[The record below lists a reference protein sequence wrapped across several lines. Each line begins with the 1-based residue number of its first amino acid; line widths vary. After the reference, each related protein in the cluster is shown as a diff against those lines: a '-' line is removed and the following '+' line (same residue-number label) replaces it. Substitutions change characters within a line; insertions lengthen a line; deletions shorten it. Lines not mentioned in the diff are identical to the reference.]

1 MADAEDA
8 GAGPGPS
15 SAAEAGNEPAEEA
28 PHRATVEE
36 LEQLDPEDLLKAF
49 FSDLRDVD
57 RDNEVNRILWA
68 FKLNPFEK
76 LALTFD
82 ATPEDVKKQYRKL
95 SLMVHPDKCKHPQ
108 ASTAFDI
115 LGEAQKE
122 LMDDEKREHLLKWLD
137 MARDEVR
144 KERKKETKHDNLVR
158 VASLLHEEGREG
170 LEAEYEKSEEF
181 HERWKMK
188 ARDVLARSEWRKR
201 KLGKRLKE
209 ETLRLEGKEQEAK
222 EKHKAKKQHEKQWE
236 ETRDQRVTGWHDYLK
251 GGGNKKS
258 TGMLKPPKLK
268 TNDEEKLYVQR
279 PVGEQH
285 RPPPAKSAGP
295 KKD

>member
-1 MADAEDA
+1 MAEE

-15 SAAEAGNEPAEEA
+15 STEPPPAPAPAPAE
-28 PHRATVEE
+28 TEE
-36 LEQLDPEDLLKAF
+36 DLDPEDLLKAF
-49 FSDLRDVD
+49 FSDLKDVD

-76 LALTFD
+76 LNLRFD

-115 LGEAQKE
+115 LGDAQKE
-122 LMDDEKREHLLKWLD
+122 LMDDEKRERLLQVLEV
-137 MARDEVR
+137 ARDEVR
-144 KERKKETKHDNLVR
+144 KERQKETKHDNLVR
-158 VASLLHEEGREG
+158 VASLLHESGREG
-170 LEAEYEKSEEF
+170 IEAEWEKSDEF
-181 HERWKMK
+181 HERWLKK
-188 ARDVLARSEWRKR
+188 ARDVLARTEWRKR

-209 ETLRLEGKEQEAK
+209 ETLRLEEK
-222 EKHKAKKQHEKQWE
+222 EKDARDRVKAKKEHEKAWE
-236 ETRDQRVTGWHDYLK
+236 GSRDQRVTTWHDYLK
-251 GGGNKKS
+251 GSGKK
-258 TGMLKPPKLK
+258 TQGVKPPKLK
-268 TNDEEKLYVQR
+268 TNDEDKLYVQR

-285 RPPPAKSAGP
+285 RPPPPKSAGP

>member
-1 MADAEDA
+1 MADGGPSD

-15 SAAEAGNEPAEEA
+15 STAQAQIEAQAARPTPEE
-28 PHRATVEE
+28 
-36 LEQLDPEDLLKAF
+36 LDPEDLLKSF
-49 FSDLRDVD
+49 FSDLKEVD

-76 LALTFD
+76 LNLRFD
-82 ATPEDVKKQYRKL
+82 ATAEDVKRQYRKL

-122 LMDDEKREHLLKWLD
+122 LVDEEKRESLLKVL
-137 MARDEVR
+137 EVAKEELR
-144 KERKKETKHDNLVR
+144 KERRKETKHDNLVR
-158 VASLLHEEGREG
+158 VASLLHEEGRDG
-170 LEAEYEKSEEF
+170 IEAEWEKTDEF

-209 ETLRLEGKEQEAK
+209 ETLRLEEK
-222 EKHKAKKQHEKQWE
+222 EKEVKERVKAKKEHEKQWE
-236 ETRDQRVTGWHDYLK
+236 NTRDQRVTTWHDYLK

-258 TGMLKPPKLK
+258 TGMVKPPKLK

-285 RPPPAKSAGP
+285 RPPPPKPAGP

>member
-1 MADAEDA
+1 MGEEESAPDA
-8 GAGPGPS
+8 AGPGPS
-15 SAAEAGNEPAEEA
+15 SEAAAQAKATKKERAAPPPPEE
-28 PHRATVEE
+28 
-36 LEQLDPEDLLKAF
+36 LDPEDLLNAF
-49 FSDLRDVD
+49 FSDVKEVD

-76 LALTFD
+76 LNLRFD
-82 ATPEDVKKQYRKL
+82 ATVDDVKRQFRKL

-115 LGEAQKE
+115 LGEAQKD
-122 LMDDEKREHLLKWLD
+122 LLNDEKRENIVKVLEIAKE
-137 MARDEVR
+137 EVR
-144 KERKKETKHDNLVR
+144 KERRKETKHDNLVR
-158 VASLLHEEGREG
+158 VASLLHEEGRDG
-170 LEAEYEKSEEF
+170 IEAEWEKTEEF

-201 KLGKRLKE
+201 KLTKRIKE
-209 ETLRLEGKEQEAK
+209 ETLRLEEKDQEVKER
-222 EKHKAKKQHEKQWE
+222 HKAKKEHEKQWE
-236 ETRDQRVTGWHDYLK
+236 TTRDTRVNTWHDYLK
-251 GGGNKKS
+251 GGGGKKS
-258 TGMLKPPKLK
+258 TGMVKPPKLK
-268 TNDEEKLYVQR
+268 TNDDDKLYVQR

>member
-1 MADAEDA
+1 MADAGLSDA
-8 GAGPGPS
+8 AGPS
-15 SAAEAGNEPAEEA
+15 SSSTAQTQGEKQAARPT
-28 PHRATVEE
+28 PEE
-36 LEQLDPEDLLKAF
+36 LDPDDLLKAF
-49 FSDLRDVD
+49 FSDLKEVD

-76 LALTFD
+76 LNLRFD
-82 ATPEDVKKQYRKL
+82 ATAEDVKRQYRKL

-108 ASTAFDI
+108 AATAFDL

-122 LMDDEKREHLLKWLD
+122 LLDDEKRESLVKVLEHAKEEL
-137 MARDEVR
+137 R
-144 KERKKETKHDNLVR
+144 KERRKETKHDNLVR
-158 VASLLHEEGREG
+158 VASLLHEEGRDG
-170 LEAEYEKSEEF
+170 IEAEWEKTDEF

-201 KLGKRLKE
+201 KLGNRLKE
-209 ETLRLEGKEQEAK
+209 ETLRLEEK
-222 EKHKAKKQHEKQWE
+222 EKEVKERVKAKKEHEKQWE
-236 ETRDQRVTGWHDYLK
+236 NTRDQRVSTWHDYLK

-258 TGMLKPPKLK
+258 TGMVKPPKLK

-285 RPPPAKSAGP
+285 RPPPQKPAGP
-295 KKD
+295 KAD

>member
-1 MADAEDA
+1 MADAGPSD
-8 GAGPGPS
+8 GAGPS
-15 SAAEAGNEPAEEA
+15 SNSTAQTQSEKQAARPT
-28 PHRATVEE
+28 PEE
-36 LEQLDPEDLLKAF
+36 LDPDDLLKVF
-49 FSDLRDVD
+49 FSDLKEVD

-76 LALTFD
+76 LNLRFD
-82 ATPEDVKKQYRKL
+82 ATVEDVKRQYRKL

-108 ASTAFDI
+108 AATAFDL

-122 LMDDEKREHLLKWLD
+122 LLNDEKRESLVKVLEHAKEEL
-137 MARDEVR
+137 R
-144 KERKKETKHDNLVR
+144 KERRKETKHDNLVR
-158 VASLLHEEGREG
+158 VASLLHEEGRDG
-170 LEAEYEKSEEF
+170 IEAEWEKTEEF

-201 KLGKRLKE
+201 KLGNRLKE
-209 ETLRLEGKEQEAK
+209 ETLRLEEK
-222 EKHKAKKQHEKQWE
+222 EKEVKERVKAKKEHEKQWE
-236 ETRDQRVTGWHDYLK
+236 HTRDQRVSTWHDYLK

-258 TGMLKPPKLK
+258 TGMVKPPKLK

-285 RPPPAKSAGP
+285 RPPPQKPAGP

>member
-1 MADAEDA
+1 MGEE
-8 GAGPGPS
+8 GEAGPGPS
-15 SAAEAGNEPAEEA
+15 SGQAAAAEEEEKVA
-28 PHRATVEE
+28 VPVERPPPEE
-36 LEQLDPEDLLKAF
+36 LDPDDLLNAF
-49 FSDLRDVD
+49 FSDVKEVD

-76 LALTFD
+76 LNLRFD
-82 ATPEDVKKQYRKL
+82 ATPEEIKKQFRKL

-115 LGEAQKE
+115 LGDAQKE
-122 LMDDEKREHLLKWLD
+122 LLDDEKREYLLKFLE
-137 MARDEVR
+137 MAKDEVR

-158 VASLLHEEGREG
+158 VASLLHEDGRDG
-170 LEAEYEKSEEF
+170 LEAEWEKSDEF
-181 HERWKMK
+181 HERWRVKS
-188 ARDVLARSEWRKR
+188 RDVLARSEWRKR

-209 ETLRLEGKEQEAK
+209 ETLRIEEKEKDAK
-222 EKHKAKKQHEKQWE
+222 ERHKAKKEHEQNWE
-236 ETRDQRVTGWHDYLK
+236 KSRDQRVTGWHDYLK

-268 TNDEEKLYVQR
+268 TNDDDKLYVQR
-279 PVGEQH
+279 PAGEQF
-285 RPPPAKSAGP
+285 RPQVKSAGP

>member
-1 MADAEDA
+1 MADAGPSD
-8 GAGPGPS
+8 GAGPSPS
-15 SAAEAGNEPAEEA
+15 STAQTQSEKQAARPT
-28 PHRATVEE
+28 PEE
-36 LEQLDPEDLLKAF
+36 LDPDDLLKSF
-49 FSDLRDVD
+49 FSDLKEVD

-76 LALTFD
+76 LNLRFD
-82 ATPEDVKKQYRKL
+82 ATAEDVKRQYRKL

-108 ASTAFDI
+108 AATAFDI

-122 LMDDEKREHLLKWLD
+122 LLDDEKRESLVKVLEFAKEEL
-137 MARDEVR
+137 R
-144 KERKKETKHDNLVR
+144 KDRRKETKHDNLVR
-158 VASLLHEEGREG
+158 VASLLHEDGRDG
-170 LEAEYEKSEEF
+170 IEAEWEKTDEF

-201 KLGKRLKE
+201 KLGNRLKE
-209 ETLRLEGKEQEAK
+209 ETLRLEEK
-222 EKHKAKKQHEKQWE
+222 EKEVKERVKAKKEHEKQWE
-236 ETRDQRVTGWHDYLK
+236 NTRDQRVSTWHDYLK

-258 TGMLKPPKLK
+258 TGMVKPPKLK

-285 RPPPAKSAGP
+285 RPPPPKSAGP

>member
-1 MADAEDA
+1 MGEE
-8 GAGPGPS
+8 GEAGPGPS
-15 SAAEAGNEPAEEA
+15 SQAAAAEEKTSA
-28 PHRATVEE
+28 PVERPPPEE
-36 LEQLDPEDLLKAF
+36 LDPDDLLNAF
-49 FSDLRDVD
+49 FSDLKEVD

-68 FKLNPFEK
+68 FKLNPYEK
-76 LALTFD
+76 LNLRFD
-82 ATPEDVKKQYRKL
+82 ATPEEIKKQFRKL

-122 LMDDEKREHLLKWLD
+122 LLDDEKRENLLKFLEL
-137 MARDEVR
+137 AKDEVR
-144 KERKKETKHDNLVR
+144 KERKKETKHDNIVR
-158 VASLLHEEGREG
+158 VASLLHEEGRDG
-170 LEAEYEKSEEF
+170 LEAEWEKSDEF

-188 ARDVLARSEWRKR
+188 SRDVLARSEWRKR

-209 ETLRLEGKEQEAK
+209 ETLRIEEKEKDAK
-222 EKHKAKKQHEKQWE
+222 EMHKAKKEHEKNWE
-236 ETRDQRVTGWHDYLK
+236 KTRETRVTGWHDYLK

-268 TNDEEKLYVQR
+268 TNDDDKLYVQR
-279 PVGEQH
+279 PMGAEEF
-285 RPPPAKSAGP
+285 RPKVKSAGP

>member
-1 MADAEDA
+1 MADADSADA
-8 GAGPGPS
+8 AGPGPS
-15 SAAEAGNEPAEEA
+15 SLAQSEQKARPA
-28 PHRATVEE
+28 PEE
-36 LEQLDPEDLLKAF
+36 LDPDDLLKEF
-49 FSDLRDVD
+49 FSDLKEVD

-76 LALTFD
+76 LNLRFD
-82 ATPEDVKKQYRKL
+82 ATAEDVKRQYRKL

-108 ASTAFDI
+108 ASNAFDI
-115 LGEAQKE
+115 LGDAQKE
-122 LMDDEKREHLLKWLD
+122 LLDDEKREYLLKFLEI
-137 MARDEVR
+137 AREDVR
-144 KERKKETKHDNLVR
+144 TDRRKETKHDNLVR

-170 LEAEYEKSEEF
+170 IEAEWEKTDEF

-201 KLGKRLKE
+201 KLNKRVKE
-209 ETLRLEGKEQEAK
+209 ETLRLEEK
-222 EKHKAKKQHEKQWE
+222 EKEVKERVKAKKEHEKQWE
-236 ETRDQRVTGWHDYLK
+236 TTRDQRVSTWHDYLK

-258 TGMLKPPKLK
+258 TGMVKPPKLK
-268 TNDEEKLYVQR
+268 TNDDDKLYVQR

-285 RPPPAKSAGP
+285 RPPPPKPAGP

>member
-1 MADAEDA
+1 MADAGPSDA
-8 GAGPGPS
+8 AGPGPS
-15 SAAEAGNEPAEEA
+15 SKSQERNEPHAA
-28 PHRATVEE
+28 RPTPEE
-36 LEQLDPEDLLKAF
+36 LDPDDLMKAF
-49 FSDLRDVD
+49 FSDLKEVD

-76 LALTFD
+76 LNLRFD
-82 ATPEDVKKQYRKL
+82 ATPEDVKRQFRKL

-115 LGEAQKE
+115 LGDAQKE
-122 LMDDEKREHLLKWLD
+122 LLDDEKRESLLKVLD
-137 MARDEVR
+137 VAKEELR
-144 KERKKETKHDNLVR
+144 KERRKETKHDNLVR
-158 VASLLHEEGREG
+158 VASLLHEEGRDG
-170 LEAEYEKSEEF
+170 IEAEWEKSEEF

-209 ETLRLEGKEQEAK
+209 ETLRLEEK
-222 EKHKAKKQHEKQWE
+222 EKEVKERVKAKKEHEKQWE
-236 ETRDQRVTGWHDYLK
+236 NTRDQRVSTWHDYLK

-258 TGMLKPPKLK
+258 TGMVKPPKLK

-285 RPPPAKSAGP
+285 RPPPPKSAGP